1 MNCETSPSFHGISP
15 LLTVKNQDP
24 TISAPLP
31 EVVQAPQKPHRQYGT
46 RDLITAQPQTA
57 DWLKPWTPKS
67 WRFGSNDIFLESIGW
82 ICRFQSIRLSLPT
95 GHVPRAFFGRIGE
108 NASIV
113 GVFFFQPPNSIQKN
127 MLNHSQDPWEWYIY
141 LHLLDSCGK
150 CR

>member
-82 ICRFQSIRLSLPT
+82 IFRFQSIRVSLAT
-95 GHVPRAFFGRIGE
+95 GHVPRGFSAHRRKCID
-108 NASIV
+108 SWC
-113 GVFFFQPPNSIQKN
+113 FFQPPNSIQKN
-127 MLNHSQDPWEWYIY
+127 MLNHSKDPREWYIY
-141 LHLLDSCGK
+141 LHLVDSCGK
-150 CR
+150 WR